1 MIQSLLLKKNKH
13 LFCIKAVCK
22 ALSLVMNGV
31 QESIMIVVV
40 IINLMLYTVMT
51 TPCPCSIALNPPQT
65 S

>member
-1 MIQSLLLKKNKH
+1 MIQSLLLKKIN
-13 LFCIKAVCK
+13 IYSVKAVCK

-40 IINLMLYTVMT
+40 IINHMLYTVMT
-51 TPCPCSIALNPPQT
+51 TPFPCSIDLNPPQT